1 MCLFQHK
8 SSLDITQTKDENINM
23 KMKAHKVKET
33 HSLTS
38 LECEKLFTAGTKAL
52 ENTYPE
58 KGVGFSVALLTKSGN
73 IYTGASYGSDTATLT
88 MHSEASALGHAAN
101 HGETDIVAITGP
113 NCHICKQLIWESSIR
128 SKIDTLIVFKEK
140 GQIKQIPIS
149 KLMPYPWP
157 DEKGNK

>member
-1 MCLFQHK
+1 
-8 SSLDITQTKDENINM
+8 M
-23 KMKAHKVKET
+23 KRKVHKVKT
-33 HSLTS
+33 LNKLTS
-38 LECEKLFTAGTKAL
+38 LECEKLFAAGEKAM
-52 ENTYPE
+52 EYTYPE
-58 KGVGFSVALLTKSGN
+58 KRTGFSVALLTKSGN

-88 MHSEASALGHAAN
+88 MHSEASALTHAAN

-113 NCHICKQLIWESSIR
+113 NCHICKQLIWESSLR

-140 GQIKQIPIS
+140 GKIKQIPIS